1 MAGQIRINP
10 EVLADRAKTYGNAAT
25 TVDQV
30 LEQLRVLQSEL
41 ESEWEGQAFAKY
53 TQQYEALRPKVEQ
66 FANLLRDIN
75 GQLDHTANAMSQSDV
90 ALSQNFGLNA

>member
-1 MAGQIRINP
+1 MARTNSYQPRG
-10 EVLADRAKTYGNAAT
+10 VADRAKTYGNAAT

-41 ESEWEGQAFAKY
+41 ESGSGKGQAFAKY
-53 TQQYEALRPKVEQ
+53 TSSMTLRPKVEQ
-66 FANLLRDIN
+66 FAGVRDQRTIRSHC
-75 GQLDHTANAMSQSDV
+75 DTVSWI

>member
-53 TQQYEALRPKVEQ
+53 TERMKLCVQK
-66 FANLLRDIN
+66 
-75 GQLDHTANAMSQSDV
+75 
-90 ALSQNFGLNA
+90 LSNSRTYYVISTDN